1 MEVLKDYKVREV
13 HKWSDSEKTY
23 LEQIC
28 SGKTYKEISIL
39 MTDKFAYNFSVQQIK
54 SAMARYNLKT
64 GTTGQF
70 KKGVVSRNK
79 GSKGYMKPNK
89 TSFQKGNIPHNHKP
103 IGSERI
109 GSKDGYTM
117 IKTGEPSKWELKHK
131 FLYERHYG
139 KIEKDSVVIF
149 LDGNKSNFNVSNLK
163 CVTRGQLAILN
174 NNKLIKEDA
183 RLTEMGIEVANLILK
198 ASEAKRK
205 IKSSL

>member
-13 HKWSDSEKTY
+13 HKWSDSEKIY

-54 SAMARYNLKT
+54 SAMTRYNFRT
-64 GTTGQF
+64 GTTGRF
-70 KKGVVSRNK
+70 KKGIVSWNK

-89 TSFQKGNIPHNHKP
+89 TSFQKGRIPHNHKP
-103 IGSERI
+103 IGSERTD
-109 GSKDGYTM
+109 SKDGYTM

-131 FLYERHYG
+131 FLYEKHYG

-149 LDGNKSNFNVSNLK
+149 LDGNKNNFDINNLK
-163 CVTRGQLAILN
+163 CISRKQLLVMN
-174 NNKLIKEDA
+174 RNDLIKENA
-183 RLTEMGIEVANLILK
+183 ELTSIGIDVANLIIK
-198 ASEAKRK
+198 AREVKRSTK
-205 IKSSL
+205 K